1 MKKVLIAAAFAMS
14 LVACNNS
21 GNGVESGDTAA
32 TTLGDTMNTLPNS
45 GVDTSSINTCDRDKM
60 VTREETINVFQSLPN
75 AQLAILPATPHP
87 LEQADSSLIAYHLQ
101 RFLA

>member
-45 GVDTSSINTCDRDKM
+45 GVDTSSINTGDSTGINRDTARTDKTRVDRSKD
-60 VTREETINVFQSLPN
+60 TAGRRRSDTL
-75 AQLAILPATPHP
+75 
-87 LEQADSSLIAYHLQ
+87 
-101 RFLA
+101 R